1 MIRASARLRCT
12 MRGMLVPRIARAA
25 ALCLTFASAS
35 LGCFS
40 GDDDDEQR
48 SEAKPKVPELHEI
61 SLNDAAPEEA
71 GNELFSSGEQFSHHE
86 LLEQVART
94 AKEPMIKGLFLRLS
108 PLGGSWARA
117 DELRASLAEVRKAG
131 KPVHCHFDML
141 DNVGYALAASSCD
154 RISMGPAGLL
164 MLTGVRAEAVYAK
177 DLLDMIG
184 LQAELL
190 QVGRFKGAADALTRS
205 DMPSEVREIL
215 NALVDDLQA
224 NLRGAV
230 MEGRKLDEAA
240 LKGAIDSAP
249 HAANAALSLKL
260 IDAISFDDEARAQAK
275 AAAHGE
281 RVAKPL
287 HEDKAERPGLGDL
300 VKLLFDGKPDK
311 VKGKRVSLA
320 YLTGTI
326 TDSQEG
332 PESGSMSG
340 PFVEALRKIADDR
353 DIKAMVL
360 RIDSPG
366 GSALASDKMWHAV
379 RRVAARKPVV
389 VSVGDMAASGGY
401 YVASAG
407 SEIFAQDTSLVG
419 SIGVVGGKIVGG
431 DLAAKLGVRPTALS
445 RGQNSGWM
453 SPFHPFS
460 PSERDAVQRSM
471 KSTYDTFLS
480 RVLLGRKIEPDKL
493 AAMAEGRIM
502 TGKRA
507 REGGLVDQAGGL
519 TAALARA
526 RSQAGVPE
534 DAPIEIWPRQGP
546 WIERAS
552 RLLSGAE
559 SRADG
564 IDLKQLASSLPGVA
578 QSPIVQLWLQGSR
591 EPLTALPFAL
601 TLE

>member
-1 MIRASARLRCT
+1 
-12 MRGMLVPRIARAA
+12 MRDMPFPRPLRAA
-25 ALCLTFASAS
+25 LLSLAFASAS
-35 LGCFS
+35 FSCFS
-40 GDDDDEQR
+40 GDDDERR
-48 SEAKPKVPELHEI
+48 SETKPKVPELHEI
-61 SLNDAAPEEA
+61 SLDDAAPEEP
-71 GNELFSSGEQFSHHE
+71 GTELFSSGEHHSHQQ
-86 LLEQVART
+86 LLDQLARS
-94 AKEPMIKGLFLRLS
+94 AKEPLIKGLFLRLS
-108 PLGGSWARA
+108 PLGGAWARTQ
-117 DELRASLAEVRKAG
+117 EVRAGLAEVRKAG

-154 RISMGPAGLL
+154 RVSMGPAGLL

-177 DLLDMIG
+177 DLLDMVG

-205 DMPSEVREIL
+205 DMPSEVRETL
-215 NALVDDLQA
+215 NALIDDLQA
-224 NLRGAV
+224 NLRGAIV
-230 MEGRKLDEAA
+230 EGRKLDESA
-240 LKGAIDSAP
+240 LRAAIDTAP

-260 IDAISFDDEARAQAK
+260 IDAISFDDEARAKAK

-281 RVAKPL
+281 RVVKPL
-287 HEDKAERPGLGDL
+287 DDEKEDRPGLGDL
-300 VKLLFDGKPDK
+300 VKLLFDGKPEK
-311 VKGKRVSLA
+311 VRGKRVSLA

-326 TDSQEG
+326 TDAEEGQET
-332 PESGSMSG
+332 GSNSG
-340 PFVEALRKIADDR
+340 PFVTAMRRIADDE
-353 DIKAMVL
+353 DVKAMVL

-407 SEIFAQDTSLVG
+407 TEIFAEDVSLVG

-431 DLAAKLGVRPTALS
+431 DLAARLGVRPTALS
-445 RGQNSGWM
+445 RGQNAGWM

-460 PSERDAVQRSM
+460 PSERTAVQRSM
-471 KSTYDTFLS
+471 QNTYETFLS
-480 RVLLGRKIEPDKL
+480 RIRVARKIEPDQL
-493 AAMAEGRIM
+493 AEVAEGRIM
-502 TGKRA
+502 SGKRA

-526 RSQAGVPE
+526 RSQGGLPD
-534 DAPIEIWPRQGP
+534 DAPIETWPKQGP

-552 RLLSGAE
+552 RMFAGAE
-559 SRADG
+559 GRASG
-564 IDLKQLASSLPGVA
+564 FGLASDRLAQLMASMPGIA
-578 QSPIVQLWLQGSR
+578 RSPIIQLWLNGSR
-591 EPLTALPFAL
+591 EPLATLPFAL